1 MRTASNTTNHHT
13 NLWIGLVLVLLT
25 LCSVA
30 AGPPGLSSGHARPL
44 RMSPA
49 QVESVVAVRK
59 GPEIGASAA
68 SLVDRQSNK
77 VLWSKRA
84 NVVLPMASTTKL
96 MTVLVA
102 LATLSPAQIV
112 TVPEAA
118 LIGNASMGLKAGD
131 QVSVESLVYGALLP
145 SGNDAAMTLA
155 LTAAGSKGAFVQRMN
170 QRAIDWGMAETH
182 FENPHGLDEPG
193 HVSSARDLISL
204 AQHALDEPLV
214 STVVGT
220 SSTTVEGYFL
230 TNTNKLLLNYDGAY
244 GVKTGTTDTAGQ
256 VLIAAA
262 SRPNGDALSVVLN
275 SPDRFAETPLL
286 LDHYFDYYEWA
297 DLRLE
302 SNALNRMTGP
312 DGSVYVLRTP
322 ERPLFLP
329 KWQVSQLRTLRII
342 SFDSAAQPAGL
353 YQVWLGEE
361 KLVESPILFEKQ
373 SREPATEGA

>member
-1 MRTASNTTNHHT
+1 M
-13 NLWIGLVLVLLT
+13 VLVLLT
-25 LCSVA
+25 QCSVA

-49 QVESVVAVRK
+49 QVESMVAVRK
-59 GPEIGASAA
+59 GPEIDARAA

-102 LATLSPAQIV
+102 LETLSPAQIV

-204 AQHALDEPLV
+204 AQHALANPLA
-214 STVVGT
+214 SAVVGT

-230 TNTNKLLLNYDGAY
+230 TNTNQLLLDYDGAY
-244 GVKTGTTDTAGQ
+244 GVKTGTTDAAGQ

-262 SRPNGDALSVVLN
+262 SRPNGDALSVVLD
-275 SPDRFAETPLL
+275 SPDRFTETPLL
-286 LDHYFDYYEWA
+286 LDHYFDYHEWV

-312 DGSVYVLRTP
+312 DGSIYVLRTP

-329 KWQVSQLRTLRII
+329 KWQVSQLRPLRII
-342 SFDSAAQPAGL
+342 SFDAAAQPAGL

-361 KLVESPILFEKQ
+361 KLVETPILFEKQ